1 MSAETV
7 QTIDP
12 VALFAFPGC
21 GCDCDCCGGSEMP
34 TLWTVT
40 VDGVQY
46 VTDSYV
52 LLVREYLPRV
62 EVLADLL
69 EITIPATLRTI
80 TVGLAHTVTS
90 QSPSER
96 IFQSRFLDALEGA
109 NLRVRPTTHESMHAI
124 LNIAGRRVGNL
135 MPYKTEPLDGST
147 VPVRRAS

>member
-1 MSAETV
+1 MSV

-12 VALFAFPGC
+12 VALFGWPGCGC
-21 GCDCDCCGGSEMP
+21 GCDCCDGGEMP
-34 TLWTVT
+34 GLWTAT
-40 VDGVQY
+40 VGGVQY
-46 VTDSYV
+46 VTDRYV
-52 LLVREYLPRV
+52 LLAGEYL
-62 EVLADLL
+62 ADINADHILM
-69 EITIPATLRTI
+69 EITIPATLNTI

-135 MPYKTEPLDGST
+135 MPYTTEPPDGST
-147 VPVRRAS
+147 IPVRRAR